1 MRKFSVSII
10 LILMSCYAVAQPKS
24 FNPQKRTSY
33 VPSVN
38 KENLFREHWD
48 LAVGLTGTSFY
59 SNQENGEVSG
69 GLMGSKRSKFGL
81 SASAAYWWSKSFALR
96 TKVSGLWGKSYHPE
110 FNVMDDNRY
119 FGVREEF
126 MVDVPNIVIG
136 YDKGRVWDVSPYVG
150 IGFSRNFTDNKNA
163 FGGSFGVNA
172 SLKLNNSLKWFLDC
186 SYYVSFGDMDNISVS
201 EYRKNFGKHD
211 RVVSLETGIAV
222 SLGKGRKTPRA
233 AVNGV
238 SWIYEGSLN
247 KDELDL
253 SYVRG
258 IGNKSRKEPLPE
270 GMVLVRRGHL
280 HMGGIEKDSVWGGY
294 IPTKDISVKDF
305 WMDEKEVTNAKY
317 RQFVMDVRDS
327 IFKSRLASFG
337 GDSVKAMATLYRTN
351 NVTGEK
357 FLDGSQ
363 LYYKYEKYDFLESAK
378 EKYKDARGKITIY
391 KDTAYFDKDGKPVI
405 YTIERKHTGD
415 WDFLNT
421 YIVNV
426 YPDTTCWVNDFPN
439 SDNVEYMRY
448 YFSDGAYNDYPVVG
462 VSWRQAEAYC
472 AWRTA
477 LLRKKVGFD
486 VPPYRLPTEAEWEF
500 AARGRGQHTFPWGDS
515 NPLKFANFMPDIG
528 NFTED
533 ENLITCR
540 VGCYQPN
547 SNGLYD
553 MAGNVAEWTSSVY
566 TETGVDNMSNINPNL
581 LYNASMSDDMTMRR
595 KTVKGGSWKDPAM
608 FVKSAWRTFEQEDKG
623 RSYIGFRCVRSLSTA
638 VW

>member
-1 MRKFSVSII
+1 
-10 LILMSCYAVAQPKS
+10 MSCYAVAQPKN
-24 FNPQKRTSY
+24 FNPKKSTPY
-33 VPSVN
+33 VPSASD
-38 KENLFREHWD
+38 EGLFRVHWD

-59 SNQENGEVSG
+59 SNQEGGEVSG
-69 GLMGSKRSKFGL
+69 GLMGSERTKFGL
-81 SASAAYWWSKSFALR
+81 SASAAYWWSPLYALR
-96 TKVSGLWGKSYHPE
+96 TRVSGVWGKSYRPDLDC
-110 FNVMDDNRY
+110 MDGISYLNAQ
-119 FGVREEF
+119 EQF
-126 MVDVPNIVIG
+126 MVNVPNIFMG
-136 YDKGRVWDVSPYVG
+136 YDDDRIWDVAPYVG
-150 IGFSRNFTDNKNA
+150 LGFTRDFTDKRN
-163 FGGSFGVNA
+163 SFGCSFGLNA
-172 SLKLNNSLKWFLDC
+172 SFKFNGSLKWFLDC
-186 SYYVSFGDMDNISVS
+186 SYFTSFGNMDNISAAES
-201 EYRKNFGKHD
+201 SKGFGKTD
-211 RVVSLETGIAV
+211 RIVSFETGIAV
-222 SLGKGRKTPRA
+222 SLGKMRKTPGT

-238 SWIYEGSLN
+238 GWIYEDLSSR
-247 KDELDL
+247 DELDL

-258 IGNKSRKEPLPE
+258 IGNKSRREPLPE

-280 HMGGIEKDSVWGGY
+280 HMGGIERDSLWGGY

-327 IFKSRLASFG
+327 IFRSRLSSYG
-337 GDSVKAMATLYRTN
+337 GDSVRAMASLYRTN
-351 NVTGEK
+351 SVTGEK
-357 FLDGSQ
+357 HLDGTQ

-378 EKYKDARGKITIY
+378 EKYRNAKGVATIF
-391 KDTAYFDKDGKPVI
+391 KDTAYFDKDGKPVA

-421 YIVNV
+421 YIVSV

-472 AWRTA
+472 AWRTS
-477 LLRKKVGFD
+477 LLRKKVGAD
-486 VPPYRLPTEAEWEF
+486 IPPYRLPTEAEWEY
-500 AARGRGQHTFPWGDS
+500 AARGKGQHAYPWEDS
-515 NPLKFANFMPDIG
+515 DPLKFANFMPRMG
-528 NFTED
+528 NFTDD

-540 VGCYQPN
+540 VGSYQPN

-553 MAGNVAEWTSSVY
+553 MAGNVAEWTSTIF
-566 TETGVDNMSNINPNL
+566 TETGVDNMSNINPDL
-581 LYNASMSDDMTMRR
+581 KYNASFSDDLTMRR

-608 FVKSAWRTFEQEDKG
+608 FVKSAWRTFEQDDKG